1 MVNINA
7 LGIIFPNT
15 YDELVPQL
23 VKHRTMASVPFG
35 GRYRMIDFTL
45 SGMVNAGIEN
55 VTVIAKK
62 NYHSLMDHL
71 GSGREWDL
79 VRKRGGLNIVPR
91 GSIVQHCELS
101 GRAKGK
107 IRCHQRL
114 QRGL

>member
-45 SGMVNAGIEN
+45 SGMERR
-55 VTVIAKK
+55 
-62 NYHSLMDHL
+62 H
-71 GSGREWDL
+71 
-79 VRKRGGLNIVPR
+79 RKRHR
-91 GSIVQHCELS
+91 YRKEELS
-101 GRAKGK
+101 FSDGSS
-107 IRCHQRL
+107 RL
-114 QRGL
+114 RT